1 MKKIFKETVDDNYST
16 KKSINYYNNW
26 LIIIF
31 SWLTSITL
39 IISWVLWIIFFK
51 RKTTDLLI
59 LIDNLITKKFFKF
72 NLTFLTL
79 TIAVLG
85 FGFIILGIVAFPFI
99 FLK

>member
-1 MKKIFKETVDDNYST
+1 MKKKIFKETVDDNYST

-51 RKTTDLLI
+51 RETTDLLI
-59 LIDNLITKKFFKF
+59 LIDNLITK
-72 NLTFLTL
+72 NLFR
-79 TIAVLG
+79 
-85 FGFIILGIVAFPFI
+85 I
-99 FLK
+99 F